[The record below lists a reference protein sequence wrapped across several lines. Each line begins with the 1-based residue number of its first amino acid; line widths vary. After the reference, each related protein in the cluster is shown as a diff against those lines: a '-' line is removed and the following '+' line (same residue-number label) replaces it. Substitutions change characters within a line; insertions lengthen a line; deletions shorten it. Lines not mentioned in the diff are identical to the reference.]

1 MQKSAHLNGLASVAL
16 FTGFSQATV
25 RKHKKLYPGMPINKI
40 NGRWVGSPARLT
52 EFYND
57 LAAGNEKKYVS
68 ALKKEI

>member
-1 MQKSAHLNGLASVAL
+1 
-16 FTGFSQATV
+16 
-25 RKHKKLYPGMPINKI
+25 MPINKI